1 MSANAIVIVGTK
13 CCSSQSSRNICPLV
27 HGRRDIL
34 DVEHGERYYA
44 RQENSISARSR
55 QSTEHMATIIMLQTS
70 RSSTSSWRSSPIR
83 RRVQRVESSASAL
96 PQRPP
101 HFIKRTSVTLQS
113 FVLRCLATLKYMT
126 RSSPRCR
133 CVNFDQKLLLAN
145 VTKTLTVSWRLRS
158 DATAAISRCQR
169 DIE

>member
-1 MSANAIVIVGTK
+1 MSANAIVIVQTR
-13 CCSSQSSRNICPLV
+13 CCSSQSCRNVCPLV
-27 HGRRDIL
+27 RGRRDIL

-55 QSTEHMATIIMLQTS
+55 QSTEHMATISVLRTS
-70 RSSTSSWRSSPIR
+70 RSLTSSWKIFSDSSSRPAR
-83 RRVQRVESSASAL
+83 RKFRICAPPCL
-96 PQRPP
+96 P

-113 FVLRCLATLKYMT
+113 FVLRFLATLKYMT

-158 DATAAISRCQR
+158 DATAAISHCQR